1 MLHSRSTSLYFY
13 GKIGNTFPLSYTPS
27 TSSFRSLFP
36 QSLRSIDL
44 VASRLVSPFGRN
56 GRFAPSEM
64 STISQLK
71 RLWSQNPREATNFY
85 FRFPSEDGQ
94 LFFASVINDP
104 FVQND
109 IGLLSDF
116 ATIFVKSA
124 FEEEYHF
131 ICRKIKDFSKLQSN
145 PFLPHETFHT

>member
-13 GKIGNTFPLSYTPS
+13 GKIGNTFP
-27 TSSFRSLFP
+27 
-36 QSLRSIDL
+36 QSLRSIDF
-44 VASRLVSPFGRN
+44 VASRLVSLFGRN
-56 GRFAPSEM
+56 GRFAPFFLSRFAPSEM
-64 STISQLK
+64 STASQLK